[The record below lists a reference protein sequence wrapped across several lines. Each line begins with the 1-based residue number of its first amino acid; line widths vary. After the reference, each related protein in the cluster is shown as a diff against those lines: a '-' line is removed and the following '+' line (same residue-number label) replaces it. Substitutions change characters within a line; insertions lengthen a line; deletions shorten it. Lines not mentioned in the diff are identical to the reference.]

1 MRRLSALVGFVA
13 ALGIVVSLMAAPMHP
28 MQPMTT
34 PMQPMT
40 APSGPA
46 KSAAPAAPVPARSV
60 PATAAH
66 DWPQWQG
73 PNRDA
78 ISAETGLLAE
88 WPNDG
93 PPLLWKGTGLGK
105 GLASVAIVGNRA
117 YTMGDRDGQAA
128 VVAMDLATHK
138 VVWTASV
145 GPEWPDNGE
154 HCTPTVDGGLVYA
167 LSCKSDLVCVDAK
180 TGREQWRKNLMRD
193 FGGQMMSVWGYSE
206 SPLVDGEKLICTP
219 GAKAAMI
226 VALDKK
232 TGRLI
237 WRSAVPS
244 FGQRGKD
251 GAGYASC
258 VVSEGGGI
266 RQYVTLVGR
275 GLIGV
280 AAKDG
285 KFLWGYDRVANGT
298 ANIPTPV
305 VRGDYVFGSA
315 GYGAGAALL
324 KLTASGDSVKAQE
337 VYFLDGNTFQ
347 NHHGGFV
354 LVGDYI
360 YGGHG
365 HTAGAPVCIEF
376 LTGKVMWRVGQPA
389 GGSAAVA
396 YADGRL
402 YFRYESGSMVLI
414 EATPEGYRQK
424 GMFTI
429 PVKTA
434 ESWPHPSIADGR
446 LYLRDNDTLM
456 CFDIKKK

>member
-315 GYGAGAALL
+315 GYKAGAALL

-365 HTAGAPVCIEF
+365 HTAGAPICIEF
-376 LTGKVMWRVGQPA
+376 LTGKVRWKASQPA

-414 EATPEGYRQK
+414 GATPEGYRQN

-429 PVKTA
+429 PVKTG
-434 ESWPHPSIADGR
+434 ESWPHPSIANGC

>member
-1 MRRLSALVGFVA
+1 MRDWPALLGVMAALVIAASLVA
-13 ALGIVVSLMAAPMHP
+13 AVPPAAP
-28 MQPMTT
+28 
-34 PMQPMT
+34 
-40 APSGPA
+40 APSAPRVPSAASAPA
-46 KSAAPAAPVPARSV
+46 AARPASAAPSTPN
-60 PATAAH
+60 
-66 DWPQWQG
+66 DWPQWRG

-78 ISAETGLLAE
+78 VSPETGLLAE

-93 PPLLWKGTGLGK
+93 PPLLWKATGLGK

-117 YTMGDRDGQAA
+117 YTMGDRNGQGA
-128 VVAMDLATHK
+128 VIAMDLATHK
-138 VVWTASV
+138 VVWTAAV
-145 GPEWPDNGE
+145 GKEWNDKGE
-154 HCTPTVDGGLVYA
+154 RCTPTVDGGLVYA
-167 LSCKSDLVCVDAK
+167 LGAHGDLVCVDAA
-180 TGREQWRKNLMRD
+180 TGRERWRKSLPRD
-193 FGGQMMSVWGYSE
+193 FGGQMMSDWGYSE

-219 GAKAAMI
+219 GGRAAMI

-237 WRSAVPS
+237 WKSAVPS
-244 FGQRGKD
+244 IGQRGKD

-266 RQYVTLVGR
+266 RQYVTLVGH

-285 KFLWGYDRVANGT
+285 RFLWGYDRVANGT
-298 ANIPTPV
+298 ANIPTPA

-315 GYGAGAALL
+315 GYGSGAALL

-365 HTAGAPVCIEF
+365 HTTGAPICIEF
-376 LTGKVMWRVGQPA
+376 LTGKVIWKASQPA

-429 PVKTA
+429 PVKTG

-446 LYLRDNDTLM
+446 LFLRDNDTLM
-456 CFDIKKK
+456 CFDIKKN

>member
-1 MRRLSALVGFVA
+1 MTE
-13 ALGIVVSLMAAPMHP
+13 PMH
-28 MQPMTT
+28 PMTT

-40 APSGPA
+40 GPAQPVTTPTQPVTAPSDPA
-46 KSAAPAAPVPARSV
+46 KPAKPAA
-60 PATAAH
+60 ATAAR

-73 PNRDA
+73 PNRDRT
-78 ISAETGLLAE
+78 SPETGLLAE

-93 PPLLWKGTGLGK
+93 PPLLWKATGLGK
-105 GLASVAIVGNRA
+105 GLASAAIVGNRA

-128 VVAMDLATHK
+128 VIAVNLTTHK
-138 VVWTASV
+138 VAWTASV
-145 GPEWPDNGE
+145 GKEWKDKGE
-154 HCTPTVDGGLVYA
+154 RCTPTVDRGLVYA
-167 LSCKSDLVCVDAK
+167 LSANGDLVCVDAVK
-180 TGREQWRKNLMRD
+180 GSEVWRKSMSRD
-193 FGGQMMSVWGYSE
+193 FGGQMMSMWGYCE

-237 WRSAVPS
+237 WKSAVPS

-266 RQYVTLVGR
+266 RQYVTLMGR
-275 GLIGV
+275 GLVGV
-280 AAKDG
+280 AAFDG
-285 KFLWGYDRVANGT
+285 RFLWGYDRVANDT

-337 VYFLDGNTFQ
+337 VYFLDSKTFQ

-354 LVGDYI
+354 LVGDYL

-396 YADGRL
+396 YADGHL

-429 PVKTA
+429 PVKTV
-434 ESWPHPSIADGR
+434 ESWPHPSIAAGR